1 MEINFKKYEPI
12 ITKVEVNKLEKI
24 LDYRYFL
31 KEKEFN
37 KILEEIPKK
46 DIDIKKLE
54 KFLYNLR
61 YIKDENEISSW
72 IYKIKI
78 KSASHKSENLIYC
91 YYWIYLK
98 YYKSNNMESIYNSI
112 TKLGKNT
119 FRYMDL
125 KKQDNGFVKSF
136 QKLFYQGKNI
146 SFFVFLYEEL
156 LKRISLGNFNFFE
169 EYLIDYNSDLGK
181 DLIEKI
187 LKENNLKIKNEE
199 IKKNK
204 EFLEELFQK
213 NNKNI

>member
-1 MEINFKKYEPI
+1 MEINFKKYKPI
-12 ITKVEVNKLEKI
+12 IAEVEVNKLEKI
-24 LDYRYFL
+24 LDYKYFL
-31 KEKEFN
+31 REKEFK
-37 KILEEIPKK
+37 KILEEIPQK
-46 DIDIKKLE
+46 DIDIKELE

-78 KSASHKSENLIYC
+78 KPLSSKSKDLIYC

-98 YYKSNNMESIYNSI
+98 YYKSNNMEAIYNSI

-119 FRYMDL
+119 YKYMDL
-125 KKQDNGFVKSF
+125 KKQDNNFVKSF

-146 SFFVFLYEEL
+146 SFFIFLYEEL
-156 LKRISLGNFNFFE
+156 LKRISLGNFYFFE

-181 DLIEKI
+181 DLIKKVLE
-187 LKENNLKIKNEE
+187 ENNLKIKNEE

-213 NNKNI
+213 INKNI